1 MKKVLTLF
9 VKVFSIFTFLIV
21 ISTFSYAQEINELDF
36 LTAGKWSLSSVQIG
50 EQKQDFT
57 QQDSWMRF
65 HADGKYQIKMSND
78 QKEGLWKFDEEEK
91 AVTFEDDK
99 ALAAGFKIEKLNEK
113 ELLFSAT
120 EGDIVY
126 TMTLRR

>member
-9 VKVFSIFTFLIV
+9 VKVFSIFTFLLV

-57 QQDSWMRF
+57 QQDSWMHF
-65 HADGKYQIKMSND
+65 YADGKYQIKMSSE
-78 QKEGLWKFDEEEK
+78 QKEGVWKFDEEEK
-91 AVTFEDDK
+91 AVTFEDEQ